1 VGGELNIVSD
11 KPIRSKIIIN
21 TVVILLSLFSYTRRD
36 DVLQQTSAFDNL
48 LVDTFAPLQKG
59 MSFIQTSIQDV
70 LGHYIANV
78 GASKN
83 NVVLKKQVEE
93 YKSQLFSMDELNRE
107 NERLKELLKFSS
119 DLTLNRVLA
128 QVIAWD
134 ASSDLKVLRINKGLK
149 QGLRLQ
155 DPVITAQGLV
165 GYIYRIT
172 GHFADVLTILDPNNR
187 VDILV
192 ERTRSNGVLEGYSS
206 SSAILKYISRTEPVI
221 LGDILM
227 TSGLGNVY
235 PKGIRVG
242 TISRIERESYGITQY
257 IEVTPSVDF
266 GKLEEV
272 VVLTGQFN
280 SQKLKEIDALEN
292 QDDHSK

>member
-1 VGGELNIVSD
+1 LNIVSD

>member
-1 VGGELNIVSD
+1 MNIVSD

-48 LVDTFAPLQKG
+48 LVDTFAPLQKA
-59 MSFIQTSIQDV
+59 MTFIQTSIQDV

-83 NVVLKKQVEE
+83 NVMLKKQVEE
-93 YKSQLFSMDELNRE
+93 YKSQLFTMDELSRE

-227 TSGLGNVY
+227 SSGLGNVY

>member
-1 VGGELNIVSD
+1 MNIVSD
-11 KPIRSKIIIN
+11 KPIRSKIIVN

-93 YKSQLFSMDELNRE
+93 YKSQLFSMDELARE
-107 NERLKELLKFSS
+107 NERLKQLLKFSS

-134 ASSDLKVLRINKGLK
+134 ASSDLKVLRINKGMK

-192 ERTRSNGVLEGYSS
+192 ERTRSNGVLEGFSS
-206 SSAILKYISRTEPVI
+206 TNSILKYISRTEPVI

-257 IEVTPSVDF
+257 IEVSPSVDF

-292 QDDHSK
+292 QEDHSK

>member
-1 VGGELNIVSD
+1 
-11 KPIRSKIIIN
+11 
-21 TVVILLSLFSYTRRD
+21 
-36 DVLQQTSAFDNL
+36 
-48 LVDTFAPLQKG
+48 

>member
-48 LVDTFAPLQKG
+48 LVDTFAPLQKA
-59 MSFIQTSIQDV
+59 MTFIQTSIQDV

-83 NVVLKKQVEE
+83 NVMLKKQVEE
-93 YKSQLFSMDELNRE
+93 YKSQLFTMDELSRE

-227 TSGLGNVY
+227 SSGLGNVY

>member
-1 VGGELNIVSD
+1 MNIVSD

>member
-1 VGGELNIVSD
+1 MNIVSD
-11 KPIRSKIIIN
+11 KPIRSKIIVN

-83 NVVLKKQVEE
+83 NVELKKQVEE
-93 YKSQLFSMDELNRE
+93 YKSQLFSMDELARE
-107 NERLKELLKFSS
+107 NERLKQLLKFSS

-192 ERTRSNGVLEGYSS
+192 ERTRSNGVLEGFSS
-206 SSAILKYISRTEPVI
+206 TNSILKYISRTEPVI
-221 LGDILM
+221 LGDVLM
-227 TSGLGNVY
+227 SSGLGNVY

-257 IEVTPSVDF
+257 IEVSPSVDF